1 MASTKIRGI
10 TIDLGVDTANLTK
23 AFKEVDKQL
32 SATDKALKDVNK
44 LLKFDGSNVE
54 LLSQKQ
60 KYLSDAVEQANTKLD
75 EERKMLALI
84 QEQDGDNISEQQRA
98 LAREIEATTQRVN
111 KYQSELEATNK
122 TLDEQGA
129 QTEKAKGFVAGLSDA
144 FKSAGEKINA
154 MSGVLTGLNQGF
166 ELLGKTVTFVKGTY
180 DKFIGDTVTLADDL
194 LTQSSVTGLSTDALQ
209 EYGYMAG
216 LVDTDVSTIT
226 GSLTK
231 LTKSMDSATSGTGA
245 SYEAFQQLGIDVTNA
260 DGSLRDAN
268 EVFAEAI
275 GKLGEMENGTQRDAI
290 SMNIFGKS
298 AKELNPLIDA
308 GSEALEEYRKQ
319 AHEMGYVID
328 NETLQSLGGVDDN
341 MEVLKNT
348 FETAK
353 RQIATALM
361 PVVVD
366 ITGKFVEWAQSVDW
380 EKLGETI
387 GKVIDGIGK
396 AIDWLI
402 PIIEDVIDWVGKAIS
417 TIKDLFTGKWELP
430 KIKMPHP
437 YISPRGWKI
446 GDLLTKGSIP
456 SIGIDWYAKGYEG
469 MVLDGATIFGMN
481 KNGQL
486 MAGGEKGREVII
498 GENKLKSLLNSG
510 MTVNITVNESNN
522 AEATAQAVMNRLNLA
537 VATEGR
543 MWK

>member
-32 SATDKALKDVNK
+32 SNTDKALKDVNK
-44 LLKFDGSNVE
+44 LLKFDSGNVE
-54 LLSQKQ
+54 LLTQKQ
-60 KYLSDAVEQANTKLD
+60 KYLTDAVAQASTKLD

-84 QEQDGDNISEQQRA
+84 QEQDGDNVSEQQRA

-111 KYQSELEATNK
+111 KYKAELDATNK
-122 TLDEQGA
+122 TLDEQGEK
-129 QTEKAKGFVAGLSDA
+129 TEQAKGFVAGLSEA
-144 FKSAGEKINA
+144 FKNAGEKINA
-154 MSGVLTGLNQGF
+154 MSGILTGLNQGF
-166 ELLGKTVTFVKGTY
+166 ELLAKGAGFVKDAY
-180 DKFIGDTVTLADDL
+180 DSLIGDTVTLADDL
-194 LTQSSVTGLSTDALQ
+194 LAQSSITGLTTDALQ

-231 LTKSMDSATSGTGA
+231 LTKSMDSARSGSGA
-245 SYEAFQQLGIDVTNA
+245 ATEAFEKLGIVVTED

-275 GKLGEMENGTQRDAI
+275 DKLAGMQEGSERDALA
-290 SMNIFGKS
+290 MEIFGKS

-308 GSEALEEYRKQ
+308 GSDALEEYRKQ

-366 ITGKFVEWAQSVDW
+366 ITTKFAEWAKSVDW

-387 GKVIDGIGK
+387 GKVVDGIG
-396 AIDWLI
+396 ATLNWLI
-402 PIIEDVIDWVGKAIS
+402 PIIKDVINWVGQAIS

-446 GDLLTKGSIP
+446 GDLLKGSVP

-481 KNGQL
+481 NKGQL
-486 MAGGEKGREVII
+486 MAGGERGREVII
-498 GENKLKSLLNSG
+498 GENKLKSLLGSG
-510 MTVNITVNESNN
+510 MTVNITVNEANN
-522 AEATAQAVMNRLNLA
+522 AEATAQAVMDRMELA
-537 VATEGR
+537 MASEGR

>member
-10 TIDLGVDTANLTK
+10 TIDLGVDTSNLTK

-32 SATDKALKDVNK
+32 SSTDKALKDVNK

-54 LLSQKQ
+54 LLGQKQ
-60 KYLSDAVEQANTKLD
+60 KYLTDAVEQANAKLD

-122 TLDEQGA
+122 TLDEQGDK
-129 QTEKAKGFVAGLSDA
+129 TDKAKGFVSKLSDA
-144 FKSAGEKINA
+144 FKDAGEKING
-154 MSGVLTGLNQGF
+154 MQGVLTGLNQGF
-166 ELLGKTVTFVKGTY
+166 ELMGKAVNAVKGAY
-180 DKFIGDTVTLADDL
+180 DTLIGDTVTLADDL
-194 LTQSSVTGLSTDALQ
+194 MTQASVTGLSTDALQ

-260 DGSLRDAN
+260 DGSLRSAN
-268 EVFAEAI
+268 DVFAEAI
-275 GKLGEMENGTQRDAI
+275 DKLGSVENATERDALA
-290 SMNIFGKS
+290 MNIFGKS

-308 GSEALEEYRKQ
+308 GSEALEEYRQQ
-319 AHEMGYVID
+319 AHDMGYVLD
-328 NETLQSLGGVDDN
+328 SETLESLGGIDDS
-341 MEVLKNT
+341 MEILKNT
-348 FETAK
+348 FDTAK
-353 RQIATALM
+353 NQIAVALM
-361 PVVVD
+361 PVVQK
-366 ITGKFVEWAQSVDW
+366 ITEAFVKWAGSVDW
-380 EKLGETI
+380 QKVGQTI
-387 GKVIDGIGK
+387 GSVMSGIGK
-396 AIDWLI
+396 AIDAVI
-402 PIIEDVIDWVGKAIS
+402 PIISNVISWVGKAIG
-417 TIKDLFTGKWELP
+417 ILKDLFTGKWELP

-446 GDLLTKGSIP
+446 GDLLKGSVP

-481 KNGQL
+481 NKGQL
-486 MAGGEKGREVII
+486 MAGGERGREVII
-498 GENKLKSLLNSG
+498 GEKKLKQMLNSG
-510 MTVNITVNESNN
+510 MTVNITVNEANN
-522 AEATAQAVMNRLNLA
+522 AEATAQAVMNRMELA
-537 VATEGR
+537 VATQGR
-543 MWK
+543 TWR

>member
-32 SATDKALKDVNK
+32 SNTDKALKDVNK
-44 LLKFDGSNVE
+44 LLKFDSGNVE
-54 LLSQKQ
+54 LLTQKQ
-60 KYLSDAVEQANTKLD
+60 KYLTDAVAQASTKLD

-84 QEQDGDNISEQQRA
+84 QEQDGDNVSEQQRA

-111 KYQSELEATNK
+111 KYKAELDATNK
-122 TLDEQGA
+122 TLDEQGEK
-129 QTEKAKGFVAGLSDA
+129 TEQAKGFVAGLSEA
-144 FKSAGEKINA
+144 FKNAGEKINA
-154 MSGVLTGLNQGF
+154 MSGILTGLNQGF
-166 ELLGKTVTFVKGTY
+166 ELLAKGAGFVKDAY
-180 DKFIGDTVTLADDL
+180 DSLIGDTVTLADDL
-194 LTQSSVTGLSTDALQ
+194 LTQSSITGLTTDALQ

-231 LTKSMDSATSGTGA
+231 LTKSMDSARSGSGA
-245 SYEAFQQLGIDVTNA
+245 ATEAFEKLGIVVTED

-275 GKLGEMENGTQRDAI
+275 DKLAGMQEGSERDALA
-290 SMNIFGKS
+290 MEIFGKS

-308 GSEALEEYRKQ
+308 GSDALEEYRKQ

-366 ITGKFVEWAQSVDW
+366 ITTKFAEWAKSVDW

-387 GKVIDGIGK
+387 GKVVDGIG
-396 AIDWLI
+396 ATLNWLI
-402 PIIEDVIDWVGKAIS
+402 PIIKDVINWVGQAIS

-446 GDLLTKGSIP
+446 GDLLKGSVP

-481 KNGQL
+481 NKGQL
-486 MAGGEKGREVII
+486 MAGGERGREVII
-498 GENKLKSLLNSG
+498 GENKLKSLLGSG
-510 MTVNITVNESNN
+510 MTVNITVNEANN
-522 AEATAQAVMNRLNLA
+522 AEATAQAVMDRMELA
-537 VATEGR
+537 MASEGR

>member
-60 KYLSDAVEQANTKLD
+60 KYLTDAVEQANTKLD
-75 EERKMLALI
+75 EERKMLALL
-84 QEQDGDNISEQQRA
+84 QEQDGDTISEQQRA

-111 KYQSELEATNK
+111 KYQSELESTNK
-122 TLDEQGA
+122 TLDEQGEK
-129 QTEKAKGFVAGLSDA
+129 TDKAKGFVAGLSDA
-144 FKSAGEKINA
+144 FKNAGEKINA

-166 ELLGKTVTFVKGTY
+166 ELLGKAVGFVKGAY
-180 DKFIGDTVTLADDL
+180 DELIGETVTLADDL

-260 DGSLRDAN
+260 DGTLRDAN
-268 EVFAEAI
+268 DVFAEAI
-275 GKLGEMENGTQRDAI
+275 GKLGEMENGTERDAL
-290 SMNIFGKS
+290 SMSIFGKS
-298 AKELNPLIDA
+298 AQELNPLIDA

-341 MEVLKNT
+341 MEILKNT
-348 FETAK
+348 FDTAK

-380 EKLGETI
+380 KKVGETI
-387 GKVIDGIGK
+387 GKVIDGIGD
-396 AIDWLI
+396 AIEWLI
-402 PIIEDVIDWVGKAIS
+402 PIIEDVIDWVGKAIG

-446 GDLLTKGSIP
+446 GDLLKGSVP

-498 GENKLKSLLNSG
+498 GENKLKSLLGSG

>member
-32 SATDKALKDVNK
+32 SSTDKALRDVNK

-144 FKSAGEKINA
+144 FKNAGEKINA

-166 ELLGKTVTFVKGTY
+166 ELLGKAVGFVKGAY
-180 DKFIGDTVTLADDL
+180 DELIGETVTLADDL

-380 EKLGETI
+380 KKLGETI

-402 PIIEDVIDWVGKAIS
+402 PIIEDVIDWVGKAIG

-446 GDLLTKGSIP
+446 GDLLKGSVP

-481 KNGQL
+481 NKGQL

>member
-10 TIDLGVDTANLTK
+10 TIDLGVDTSNLTK

-32 SATDKALKDVNK
+32 SNTDKALKDVNK
-44 LLKFDGSNVE
+44 LLKFDGNNVE
-54 LLSQKQ
+54 LLGQKQ
-60 KYLSDAVEQANTKLD
+60 KYLTDAVEQANAKLD

-84 QEQDGDNISEQQRA
+84 QEQDGDNVSEQQRA

-111 KYQSELEATNK
+111 KYQSELESTNK
-122 TLDEQGA
+122 TLDEQGDK
-129 QTEKAKGFVAGLSDA
+129 TDKAKGFVGKLSDA
-144 FKSAGEKINA
+144 FKDAGDKINGMA
-154 MSGVLTGLNQGF
+154 GVLTGLNQGF
-166 ELLGKTVTFVKGTY
+166 ELMGKAVNAVKGAY
-180 DKFIGDTVTLADDL
+180 DALIGDTVTLADDL
-194 LTQSSVTGLSTDALQ
+194 LTQSTVTGLSTDTLQ

-268 EVFAEAI
+268 EVFDEAI
-275 GKLGEMENGTQRDAI
+275 GKLGEMENGTERDAL

-328 NETLQSLGGVDDN
+328 NETLNSLGGVDDN
-341 MEVLKNT
+341 MEILKNT
-348 FETAK
+348 FESAK
-353 RQIATALM
+353 RQIATALL
-361 PVVVD
+361 PVVEK
-366 ITGKFVEWAQSVDW
+366 ITTAFVEWAGSVDW
-380 EKLGETI
+380 KKVGETI
-387 GKVIDGIGK
+387 GSVMSGIGK
-396 AIDWLI
+396 AIDAVI
-402 PIIEDVIDWVGKAIS
+402 PIITNVITWVGKAIGVL
-417 TIKDLFTGKWELP
+417 KDLFTGKWELP

-437 YISPRGWKI
+437 YISPKGWKI
-446 GDLLTKGSIP
+446 GDLLKGSIP

-481 KNGQL
+481 NKGQL
-486 MAGGEKGREVII
+486 MAGGERGREVII
-498 GENKLKSLLNSG
+498 GENKLKSLMGSG
-510 MTVNITVNESNN
+510 MTVNITVNEANN
-522 AEATAQAVMNRLNLA
+522 AEATAQAVMNRMELA
-537 VATEGR
+537 VATQGR
-543 MWK
+543 TWR

>member
-60 KYLSDAVEQANTKLD
+60 KYLTDAVEQANTKLD

-111 KYQSELEATNK
+111 KYQSELESTNK
-122 TLDEQGA
+122 TLDEQGEK
-129 QTEKAKGFVAGLSDA
+129 TDKAKGFVAGLSDA
-144 FKSAGEKINA
+144 FKNAGEKINA

-166 ELLGKTVTFVKGTY
+166 ELLGKAVGFVKGAY
-180 DKFIGDTVTLADDL
+180 DELIGETVTLADDL

-275 GKLGEMENGTQRDAI
+275 GKLGEMENGTERDAL

-341 MEVLKNT
+341 MEILKNT
-348 FETAK
+348 FDTAK

-380 EKLGETI
+380 KKVGETI

-396 AIDWLI
+396 AIEWLI
-402 PIIEDVIDWVGKAIS
+402 PIIEDVIDWVGKAIG

-446 GDLLTKGSIP
+446 GDLLKGSVP

-498 GENKLKSLLNSG
+498 GENKLKSLLGSG

-522 AEATAQAVMNRLNLA
+522 AEATAQAVMNRMQLA

>member
-10 TIDLGVDTANLTK
+10 TIDLGVDTSNLTK

-32 SATDKALKDVNK
+32 SSTDKALKDVNK

-54 LLSQKQ
+54 LLGQKQ
-60 KYLSDAVEQANTKLD
+60 KYLTDAVEQANAKLD

-122 TLDEQGA
+122 TLDEQGDK
-129 QTEKAKGFVAGLSDA
+129 TDKAKGFVSKLSDA
-144 FKSAGEKINA
+144 FKDAGEKING
-154 MSGVLTGLNQGF
+154 MQGVLTGLNQGF
-166 ELLGKTVTFVKGTY
+166 ELMGKAVNAVKGAY
-180 DKFIGDTVTLADDL
+180 DTLIGDTVTLADDL
-194 LTQSSVTGLSTDALQ
+194 MTQASVTGLSTDALQ

-260 DGSLRDAN
+260 DGSLRSAN
-268 EVFAEAI
+268 DVFAEAI
-275 GKLGEMENGTQRDAI
+275 DKLGSVENATERDALA
-290 SMNIFGKS
+290 MNIFGKS

-308 GSEALEEYRKQ
+308 GSEALEEYRQQ
-319 AHEMGYVID
+319 AHDMGYVLD
-328 NETLQSLGGVDDN
+328 SETLESLGSIDDS
-341 MEVLKNT
+341 MEILKNT
-348 FETAK
+348 FDTAK
-353 RQIATALM
+353 NQIAVALM
-361 PVVVD
+361 PVVQK
-366 ITGKFVEWAQSVDW
+366 ITEAFVKWAGSVDW
-380 EKLGETI
+380 QKVGQTI
-387 GKVIDGIGK
+387 GSVMSGIGK
-396 AIDWLI
+396 AIDAVI
-402 PIIEDVIDWVGKAIS
+402 PIISNVISWVGKAIG
-417 TIKDLFTGKWELP
+417 ILKDLFTGKWELP

-446 GDLLTKGSIP
+446 GDLLKGSVP

-481 KNGQL
+481 NKGQL
-486 MAGGEKGREVII
+486 MAGGERGREVII
-498 GENKLKSLLNSG
+498 GENKLKSMLNSG
-510 MTVNITVNESNN
+510 MTVNITVNEANN
-522 AEATAQAVMNRLNLA
+522 AEATAQAVMNRMELA
-537 VATEGR
+537 VATQGR
-543 MWK
+543 TWR

>member
-32 SATDKALKDVNK
+32 SNTDKALKDVNK
-44 LLKFDGSNVE
+44 LLKFDSGNVE
-54 LLSQKQ
+54 LLTQKQ
-60 KYLSDAVEQANTKLD
+60 KYLTDAVAQASTKLD

-84 QEQDGDNISEQQRA
+84 QEQDGDNVSEQQRA

-111 KYQSELEATNK
+111 KYRAELDATNK
-122 TLDEQGA
+122 TLDEQGEK
-129 QTEKAKGFVAGLSDA
+129 TEQAKGFVAGLSEA
-144 FKSAGEKINA
+144 FKNAGEKINA
-154 MSGVLTGLNQGF
+154 MSGILTGLNQGF
-166 ELLGKTVTFVKGTY
+166 ELLAKGAGFVKDAY
-180 DKFIGDTVTLADDL
+180 DSLIGDTVTLADDL
-194 LTQSSVTGLSTDALQ
+194 LAQSSITGLTTDALQ

-231 LTKSMDSATSGTGA
+231 LTKSMDSARSGSGA
-245 SYEAFQQLGIDVTNA
+245 ATEAFEKLGIVVAED

-275 GKLGEMENGTQRDAI
+275 DKLAGMQEGSERDALA
-290 SMNIFGKS
+290 MEIFGKS

-308 GSEALEEYRKQ
+308 GSDALEEYRKQ

-366 ITGKFVEWAQSVDW
+366 ITTKFAEWAKSVDW

-387 GKVIDGIGK
+387 GKVVDGIG
-396 AIDWLI
+396 ATLNWLI
-402 PIIEDVIDWVGKAIS
+402 PIIKDVINWVGQAIS

-446 GDLLTKGSIP
+446 GDLLKGSVP

-481 KNGQL
+481 NKGQL
-486 MAGGEKGREVII
+486 MAGGERGREVII
-498 GENKLKSLLNSG
+498 GENKLKSLLGSG
-510 MTVNITVNESNN
+510 MTVNITVNEANN
-522 AEATAQAVMNRLNLA
+522 AEATAQAVMDRMELA
-537 VATEGR
+537 MASEGR

>member
-144 FKSAGEKINA
+144 FKSAGEKINGMA
-154 MSGVLTGLNQGF
+154 GVLTGLNQGF
-166 ELLGKTVTFVKGTY
+166 ELLGKAVGFVKGAY
-180 DKFIGDTVTLADDL
+180 DELIGETVTLADDL

-275 GKLGEMENGTQRDAI
+275 GKLGEMENGTERDAL

-341 MEVLKNT
+341 MEILKNT
-348 FETAK
+348 FDTAK

-380 EKLGETI
+380 KKVGETI
-387 GKVIDGIGK
+387 GKVIDGIGS
-396 AIDWLI
+396 AIEWLI
-402 PIIEDVIDWVGKAIS
+402 PIIEDIITWVGKAIG
-417 TIKDLFTGKWELP
+417 TLKDLFTGKWELP

-446 GDLLTKGSIP
+446 GDLLKGSVP

-498 GENKLKSLLNSG
+498 GENKLKSLLGSG

-522 AEATAQAVMNRLNLA
+522 AEATAQAVMNRMQLA

>member
-60 KYLSDAVEQANTKLD
+60 KYLTDAVEQANTKLD

-84 QEQDGDNISEQQRA
+84 QEQDGDNVSEQQRA

-111 KYQSELEATNK
+111 KYQAELETTNK
-122 TLDEQGA
+122 TLDEQGDK
-129 QTEKAKGFVAGLSDA
+129 TDKAKGFVSKLSDA
-144 FKSAGEKINA
+144 FKDAGDKA
-154 MSGVLTGLNQGF
+154 GGMAGVLTGLNQGF
-166 ELLGKTVTFVKGTY
+166 ELAGKAVSAVKGAY
-180 DKFIGDTVTLADDL
+180 DALIGDTVTLADDL
-194 LTQSSVTGLSTDALQ
+194 LTQSSVTGLSTDTLQ

-231 LTKSMDSATSGTGA
+231 LTKSMDSATSGTGD
-245 SYEAFQQLGIDVTNA
+245 SYEAFEKLGINVTNA
-260 DGSLRDAN
+260 DGSLRNAN
-268 EVFAEAI
+268 DVFNEAI
-275 GKLGEMENGTQRDAI
+275 DKLGGMEEGTERDAL
-290 SMNIFGKS
+290 SMSIFGKS
-298 AKELNPLIDA
+298 AQELNPLIDA
-308 GSEALEEYRKQ
+308 GSEAIEEYRKQ

-328 NETLQSLGGVDDN
+328 NETLNSLGGVDDN
-341 MEVLKNT
+341 MEILKNT
-348 FETAK
+348 FDTAK

-380 EKLGETI
+380 KKVGATI

-396 AIDWLI
+396 AIEWLI
-402 PIIEDVIDWVGKAIS
+402 PIIEDVVDWVGKAIG

-446 GDLLTKGSIP
+446 GDLLKGSIP

-469 MVLDGATIFGMN
+469 MVLNGATIFGMN

-498 GENKLKSLLNSG
+498 GENKLKSMLNSG
-510 MTVNITVNESNN
+510 MTVNITVNEANN
-522 AEATAQAVMNRLNLA
+522 AEATAQAVMNRMELA
-537 VATEGR
+537 VATQGR
-543 MWK
+543 TWR

>member
-23 AFKEVDKQL
+23 AFKEVDRQL
-32 SATDKALKDVNK
+32 SSTDKALKDVNK
-44 LLKFDGSNVE
+44 LLKFDGNNVE
-54 LLSQKQ
+54 LLGQKQ
-60 KYLSDAVEQANTKLD
+60 KYLTDAVEQANAKLD

-84 QEQDGDNISEQQRA
+84 QEQDGDNVSEQQRA

-129 QTEKAKGFVAGLSDA
+129 KSDKAKGFVANLSDA
-144 FKSAGEKINA
+144 FKNASGKISSMSSAI
-154 MSGVLTGLNQGF
+154 TGLNQGF
-166 ELLGKTVTFVKGTY
+166 ELLGKAVNFVKGTY
-180 DKFIGDTVTLADDL
+180 DKFIGETVTLADDL

-268 EVFAEAI
+268 DVFAEAI
-275 GKLGEMENGTQRDAI
+275 GKLGEMENGTQRDAL

-308 GSEALEEYRKQ
+308 GSEAIEEYRKQ

-328 NETLQSLGGVDDN
+328 NETLNSLGGVDDN
-341 MEVLKNT
+341 MEILKNT
-348 FETAK
+348 FDTAK

-380 EKLGETI
+380 EKVGATI
-387 GKVIDGIGK
+387 GKVIDAIGK
-396 AIDWLI
+396 AIEWLI
-402 PIIEDVIDWVGKAIS
+402 PIIEDVIGWVSKAIG

-446 GDLLTKGSIP
+446 GDLLKGSIP

-469 MVLDGATIFGMN
+469 MVLNGATIFGMN
-481 KNGQL
+481 NKGQL
-486 MAGGEKGREVII
+486 MAGGERGREVII
-498 GENKLKSLLNSG
+498 GENKLKSMLNSG
-510 MTVNITVNESNN
+510 MTVNITVNEANN
-522 AEATAQAVMNRLNLA
+522 AEATAQAVMNRMELA
-537 VATEGR
+537 VATQGR
-543 MWK
+543 TWR

>member
-60 KYLSDAVEQANTKLD
+60 KYLTDAVEQANTKLD

-111 KYQSELEATNK
+111 KYQSELESTNK
-122 TLDEQGA
+122 TLDEQGEK
-129 QTEKAKGFVAGLSDA
+129 TDKAKGFVAGLSDA
-144 FKSAGEKINA
+144 FKNAGEKINA

-166 ELLGKTVTFVKGTY
+166 ELLGKAVGFVKGAY
-180 DKFIGDTVTLADDL
+180 DELIGETVTLADDL

-275 GKLGEMENGTQRDAI
+275 GKLGEMENGTERDAL

-341 MEVLKNT
+341 MEILKNT
-348 FETAK
+348 FDTAK

-380 EKLGETI
+380 KKVGETI
-387 GKVIDGIGK
+387 GKVIDGIGG
-396 AIDWLI
+396 AIEWLI
-402 PIIEDVIDWVGKAIS
+402 PIIEDIITWVGKAIS
-417 TIKDLFTGKWELP
+417 TLKDLFTGKWELP

-446 GDLLTKGSIP
+446 GDLLKGSVP

-498 GENKLKSLLNSG
+498 GENKLKSLLGSG

>member
-60 KYLSDAVEQANTKLD
+60 KYLTDAVEQANTKLD
-75 EERKMLALI
+75 EERKMLALL

-111 KYQSELEATNK
+111 KYQSELESTNK
-122 TLDEQGA
+122 TLDEQGEK
-129 QTEKAKGFVAGLSDA
+129 TDKAKGFVAGLSDA

-166 ELLGKTVTFVKGTY
+166 ELLGKAVGFVKGAY
-180 DKFIGDTVTLADDL
+180 DELIGETVTLADDL

-260 DGSLRDAN
+260 DGTLRDAN
-268 EVFAEAI
+268 DVFAEAI
-275 GKLGEMENGTQRDAI
+275 GKLGEMENGTERDAL

-380 EKLGETI
+380 KKVGETI
-387 GKVIDGIGK
+387 SKVIDGIGK
-396 AIDWLI
+396 AIEWLI
-402 PIIEDVIDWVGKAIS
+402 PIIEDVIDWVGKAIG

-446 GDLLTKGSIP
+446 GDLLKGSVP

>member
-60 KYLSDAVEQANTKLD
+60 KYLTDAVEQANTKLD

-111 KYQSELEATNK
+111 KYQSELESTNK
-122 TLDEQGA
+122 TLDEQGEK
-129 QTEKAKGFVAGLSDA
+129 TDKAKGFVAGLSDA
-144 FKSAGEKINA
+144 FKNAGEKINA

-166 ELLGKTVTFVKGTY
+166 ELLGKAVGFVKGAY
-180 DKFIGDTVTLADDL
+180 DELIGETVTLADDL

-275 GKLGEMENGTQRDAI
+275 GKLGEMENGTERDAL

-308 GSEALEEYRKQ
+308 GSEAIEEYRKQ

-341 MEVLKNT
+341 MEILKNT
-348 FETAK
+348 FDTAK

-380 EKLGETI
+380 KKVGETI
-387 GKVIDGIGK
+387 GKVIDGIGD
-396 AIDWLI
+396 AIEWLI
-402 PIIEDVIDWVGKAIS
+402 PIIEDVIDWVGKAIG

-446 GDLLTKGSIP
+446 GDLLKGSVP

-498 GENKLKSLLNSG
+498 GENKLKSLLGSG

-522 AEATAQAVMNRLNLA
+522 AEATAQAVMNRMQLA

>member
-60 KYLSDAVEQANTKLD
+60 KYLTDAVEQANTKLD

-111 KYQSELEATNK
+111 KYQSELESTNK
-122 TLDEQGA
+122 TLDEQGEK
-129 QTEKAKGFVAGLSDA
+129 TDKAKGFVAGLSDA

-166 ELLGKTVTFVKGTY
+166 ELLGKAVGFVKGAY
-180 DKFIGDTVTLADDL
+180 DELIGETVTLADDL

-275 GKLGEMENGTQRDAI
+275 GKLGEMENGTERDAL

-341 MEVLKNT
+341 MEILKNT

-366 ITGKFVEWAQSVDW
+366 ITGKFAEWAQSVDW

-402 PIIEDVIDWVGKAIS
+402 PIIEEVIDWVGKAIS

-446 GDLLTKGSIP
+446 GDLLKGSVP

-498 GENKLKSLLNSG
+498 GENKLKSLLGSG